1 MVVKCTVALNDD
13 WNIIGKNSEIKISID
28 EQENNN
34 AVNKYIK
41 EECILCEKIKKCEK
55 IRCIKRKMNNQPC
68 NMKQRETIYG
78 TN

>member
-1 MVVKCTVALNDD
+1 M
-13 WNIIGKNSEIKISID
+13 
-28 EQENNN
+28 EQEKQTNREY
-34 AVNKYIK
+34 VNKYIK

-68 NMKQRETIYG
+68 NMKQREIIYG